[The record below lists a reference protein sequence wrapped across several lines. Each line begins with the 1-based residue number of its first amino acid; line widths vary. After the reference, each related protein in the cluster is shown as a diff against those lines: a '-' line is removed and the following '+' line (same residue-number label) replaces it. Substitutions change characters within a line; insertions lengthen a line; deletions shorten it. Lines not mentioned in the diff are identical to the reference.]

1 MSEAKFRNL
10 VSVMEVF
17 NGERFYAGK
26 TVGIGVPEFYFAGG
40 NLAPKYDYSVN
51 PPGGQLSFLL
61 QGYDA
66 LRESVYG
73 ALALQTRNEMHSHE
87 ARRASHEG
95 RRHRLHGEGKHG
107 DVDATLHRTGLAAVR
122 LALIGP
128 ACDERGAGLHLATD
142 HRERDGAEPR

>member
-1 MSEAKFRNL
+1 VEDDVAATCGALEPCRLEYVARSERDVRTAEQASARRIPH
-10 VSVMEVF
+10 EC
-17 NGERFYAGK
+17 AH
-26 TVGIGVPEFYFAGG
+26 TP
-40 NLAPKYDYSVN
+40 
-51 PPGGQLSFLL
+51 
-61 QGYDA
+61 
-66 LRESVYG
+66 